1 MTTDAKTI
9 RLVIGVLG
17 LIALGMLALIGIIA
31 VNDTPGEV
39 PEALWG
45 AFSFVAGGLV
55 GMLARTSAAP
65 DPVAP
70 PVTTGAGISTT
81 PPLEFGSFPGKP

>member
-17 LIALGMLALIGIIA
+17 VIALGMLALIGIIA
-31 VNDTPGEV
+31 VNDAPGDV

-55 GMLARTSAAP
+55 GMLARTSATP
-65 DPVAP
+65 D
-70 PVTTGAGISTT
+70 TT
-81 PPLEFGSFPGKP
+81 PPPAPALPPGAPNA